1 MPGLSSGIQIALQ
14 AVLTHSQA
22 IEIIEHNVANATTVG
37 YRRQSAVL
45 SASVPTPGYGMGI
58 DTQYGA
64 GQRGT
69 GVLMDR
75 IQRFS
80 SDFMDARYRAAAS
93 ESQDWSARNTI
104 LTQLESLMA
113 ETSTSG
119 LIPKMDQFWSGWQN
133 LAANPSNNSLRTM
146 LLNDANSLTEAIR
159 SRALELTQIRVDH
172 NKTLENQV
180 TEINDIAGQI
190 AKLNGEISHVQAVD
204 EQPNDLLDRR
214 DLLIDRLSEIAGAS
228 SFIQPNGEAIVNIGG
243 HVLVTG
249 QDTIQLKV
257 EVDPDPANTDRLYRV
272 AWSDGQALVPT
283 SGEMKGVLTIR
294 DQTIKDQMDGL
305 DNLAKALI
313 SQVNN
318 LHMDPNGR
326 DLNGNPGGE
335 FFVTGG
341 NATSI
346 RVSSSLTEANIVAGG
361 VDTTT
366 GEEYDNFIADKIAA
380 LKTTKVLIGTD
391 VTATRTLN
399 EFYNTQVT
407 KLATETAR
415 ASENSGHKNLLFTA
429 LDQQRES
436 LSGVNLDE
444 EAANLAKYQKAY
456 QAAARVMTAYDELLD
471 TIINGM
477 GLVGR

>member
-22 IEIIEHNVANATTVG
+22 IEIIEHNVANATTPG
-37 YRRQSAVL
+37 YRRQAAVL

-80 SDFMDARYRAAAS
+80 SDFMDARYRAAGGEA
-93 ESQDWSARNTI
+93 QDWSAQSTI
-104 LTQLESLMA
+104 LTQVESLMA

-119 LIPKMDQFWSGWQN
+119 LIPKLDQFWSGWQK
-133 LAANPSNNSLRTM
+133 LAADPTNSSLRTM
-146 LLNDANSLTEAIR
+146 LLDDASSLTDAIR
-159 SRALELTQIRVDH
+159 TRALELTRVRLDQ
-172 NKTLENQV
+172 NNTLENQV

-190 AKLNGEISHVQAVD
+190 AKLNGEISHVQAVA
-204 EQPNDLLDRR
+204 EQPNDLLDQR
-214 DLLIDRLSEIAGAS
+214 DLLLDRLSEIAGAS

-249 QDTIQLKV
+249 QDTIQLKA
-257 EVDPDPANTDRLYRV
+257 EVDPASADHLYQV
-272 AWSDGQALVPT
+272 VWPDGQVLHPP
-283 SGEMKGVLTIR
+283 SGEMKGVLTVR
-294 DQTIKDQMDGL
+294 DQTIKEQLDGL
-305 DNLAKALI
+305 DDLAASLI
-313 SQVNN
+313 DQVNT
-318 LHMDPNGR
+318 LHMDANGR
-326 DLNGNPGGE
+326 DLNGNPGIE
-335 FFVTGG
+335 FFVPGG
-341 NATSI
+341 NAISI
-346 RVSSSLTEANIVAGG
+346 RVNSLLTAAGIAAGG
-361 VDTTT
+361 VDTAT
-366 GEEYDNFIADKIAA
+366 GEEFDNLIADKIAA

-391 VTATRTLN
+391 STRTLN

-415 ASENSGHKNLLFTA
+415 ASSNTGHKGLLFTA

-436 LSGVNLDE
+436 LTGVNLDE

-456 QAAARVMTAYDELLD
+456 QAAARVMNAYDELLD
-471 TIINGM
+471 TVINGM